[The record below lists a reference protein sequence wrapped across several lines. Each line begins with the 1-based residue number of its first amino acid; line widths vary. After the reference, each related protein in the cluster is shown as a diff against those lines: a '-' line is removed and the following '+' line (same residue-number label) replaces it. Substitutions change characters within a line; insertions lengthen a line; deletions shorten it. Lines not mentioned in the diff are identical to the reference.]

1 MAGVKEGVGL
11 EQLTR
16 RHGIKVPVGSDCSV
30 EECSLAVG
38 QVIGHESIR
47 SASRMNSAM
56 VLFLDSVDKVNKIV
70 EQGIVVKNAYTPVF
84 PLVNPAKKILLSNV
98 PPFIKDD
105 VLERE
110 LSRYGQFVSAI
121 KKIPVGCKSPLLK
134 HVVSFRRQAFMV
146 LKQGVDEL
154 NVSFKFKIDGFDYVI
169 FATTETMK
177 CFICKTEG
185 HLARGCPEKER
196 EKESVLIETQS
207 SNTTTEIEVPENQ
220 HNESRI
226 ENNVESNAQEK
237 EDEAREKMVKEFE
250 VIVSGQELM
259 ETAEQNF
266 KLPATKRKATSSG
279 QSEKNLKKGHVKEK
293 TEMKDM
299 SKTDAG
305 SETEYSSESDSE
317 KGISTQATINVRKAE
332 RYNLDKFHSFLQVTK
347 GKRNVVVDDFFPDL
361 ANFIESAREVMKNV
375 GGDGLAETE
384 IYRLKKLVQ
393 KTRTQ
398 MQKDE
403 LEGSQQ

>member
-84 PLVNPAKKILLSNV
+84 PLVNPAKKIFVSNV

-121 KKIPVGCKSPLLK
+121 KKIPAGCKSPLLK

-154 NVSFKFKIDGFDYVI
+154 NVSFKFKIDGFDYII

-177 CFICKTEG
+177 CFICKSEG

-196 EKESVLIETQS
+196 EKQSDLIETQS
-207 SNTTTEIEVPENQ
+207 NNTTTEIEVPENQ
-220 HNESRI
+220 QNESRS
-226 ENNVESNAQEK
+226 ENDVESNVQKK
-237 EDEAREKMVKEFE
+237 ETREKMAKEVE

-259 ETAEQNF
+259 ETTEQNF
-266 KLPATKRKATSSG
+266 KLPSTKRKATSSG
-279 QSEKNLKKGHVKEK
+279 QSEKNLKKGHIKEK

-299 SKTDAG
+299 SKTDAS
-305 SETEYSSESDSE
+305 SEMEYSSESDSE

-332 RYNLDKFHSFLQVTK
+332 RYDLDKFRSFLQVTK
-347 GKRNVVVDDFFPDL
+347 GKRNVVVDEFFPDL
-361 ANFIESAREVMKNV
+361 DNFIESAREVMKNV
-375 GGDGLAETE
+375 GGEGLAETE

-393 KTRTQ
+393 KTRAQ
-398 MQKDE
+398 LQKDE
-403 LEGSQQ
+403 LEGSQ